1 MNPSTD
7 ITGLILA
14 GGRGTRM
21 GSVDKGLQLLDGRP
35 MVQHVLQRLQPQ
47 VQQVHINANQN
58 RDTYAALGV
67 PVWADAMPDFAGPL
81 AGLQT
86 GLMHCPTPW
95 LATAPCDSPFLPAN
109 LVATL
114 SAGLQREG
122 AELAL
127 AVTGAGPTEQAHP
140 VFCLASITL
149 LSALT
154 RYLEGGGR
162 AMGAWFDTVHVARVH
177 FADEAAFRNI
187 NTLEDLRQS
196 VKIST

>member
-1 MNPSTD
+1 MD

-35 MVQHVLQRLQPQ
+35 MVQHVLARLQPQ

-58 RDTYAALGV
+58 LPAYAALGL
-67 PVWADAMPDFAGPL
+67 PVWPDAMPDFAGPL

-95 LATAPCDSPFLPAN
+95 LVTAPCDSPFLPTD

-114 SAGLQREG
+114 SAALQREG

-140 VFCLASITL
+140 VFCLASVAL
-149 LSALT
+149 LPALT
-154 RYLEGGGR
+154 RYLESGQR
-162 AMGAWFDTVHVARVH
+162 KMETWFASMRVARVH

-187 NTLEDLRQS
+187 NTLEELRQS
-196 VKIST
+196 AQHTP

>member
-21 GSVDKGLQLLDGRP
+21 GSVDKGLQLLDGLP

-58 RDTYAALGV
+58 RETYAALGV

-86 GLMHCPTPW
+86 GLMRCPTPY
-95 LATAPCDSPFLPAN
+95 LATAPCDSPFLPAD

-114 SAGLQREG
+114 STGLQREG

-127 AVTGAGPTEQAHP
+127 AVTGEGSTEQAHP
-140 VFCLASITL
+140 VFCLASVTL
-149 LSALT
+149 LPALT

-162 AMGAWFDTVHVARVH
+162 AMGAWFDTVRVARVH

-187 NTLEDLRQS
+187 NTLEELRQS
-196 VKIST
+196 AAHVA